1 VTRYVIIG
9 GGPAGINAAAAIRAR
24 DGEGEVLVLDRD
36 RDPPYYRTELDTYIG
51 GSTPDEDLPLHP
63 PAFYQ
68 EQRIA
73 LRLQSV
79 VARLKPADRLV
90 ELAGGERVEYDALL
104 LAPGSYPLTVSCP
117 GSQLTRV
124 MTVRTWEDAR
134 RVMRGVLETDRP
146 IIVVGGGVLGL
157 ILAEG
162 IRRRGRQVVLLE
174 REPRLWAP
182 VLDEAASDLVRRGL
196 TQSGIE
202 VLLSEEIVEVHGE
215 AGRVAGV
222 RTSSGRR
229 MDAAFVVVAIGA
241 RPDIGFL
248 EGSGIRTDRGILIDH
263 QFRTNIQEVFAAGDA
278 AQAYDP
284 LSGQFRVVT
293 NWNNAVDQGKLAG
306 GIMAGSSDVYRG
318 VIVSNSETFSG
329 VRVTVL
335 GVTLPSPDGAVV
347 LTGRDQAKGI
357 YRKLVL
363 RQDKLIGA
371 LLVGNTSGEGMMRKQ
386 IIEGKPTSASEV
398 KSKFLTGL
406 VIEELPRG

>member
-1 VTRYVIIG
+1 MKRYVIIG

-24 DGEGEVLVLDRD
+24 DGEGEILVLDRD

-51 GSTPDEDLPLHP
+51 GSTSDAELPLHP
-63 PAFYQ
+63 PVYYQ

-79 VARLKPADRLV
+79 VARLKPSDRRV
-90 ELAGGERVEYDALL
+90 EMVDGEPVEYDALL

-117 GSQLTRV
+117 GSRLTGV
-124 MTVRTWEDAR
+124 MTVRTWDDAR
-134 RVMRGVLETDRP
+134 RVTREVLETDRP
-146 IIVVGGGVLGL
+146 ILVVGGGVLGL

-162 IRRRGRQVVLLE
+162 IRQRGRQVVLLE

-182 VLDEAASDLVRRGL
+182 VLDEVASDLVRRGL

-202 VLLSEEIVEVHGE
+202 VLLGEEIVEVYE
-215 AGRVAGV
+215 ENGRVTNV
-222 RTSSGRR
+222 RTSGGRR
-229 MDAAFVVVAIGA
+229 MDAALVVVAIGV

-248 EGSGIRTDRGILIDH
+248 GGSGVRTDRGILIDH
-263 QFRTNIQEVFAAGDA
+263 EFRTNVPDVFAAGDA
-278 AQAYDP
+278 AQTYDP
-284 LSGQFRVVT
+284 ISGQFRVVT
-293 NWNNAVDQGKLAG
+293 NWNNAVEQGKLAG

-335 GVTLPSPDGAVV
+335 GVTLPTADGTIVM
-347 LTGRDQAKGI
+347 TGRDQAKGI

-386 IIEGKPTSASEV
+386 IVEGKATSGSEL

-406 VIEELPRG
+406 VIEEFPRG

>member
-1 VTRYVIIG
+1 MKRYVIIG

-24 DGEGEVLVLDRD
+24 DGEGEILVLDRD

-51 GSTPDEDLPLHP
+51 GSTPDAELPLHP
-63 PAFYQ
+63 PSYYQ

-79 VARLKPADRLV
+79 VGRLKPADRQV

-117 GSQLTRV
+117 GSQLTGV
-124 MTVRTWEDAR
+124 MTVRTWDDAR
-134 RVMRGVLETDRP
+134 RVTRGVLETDRP
-146 IIVVGGGVLGL
+146 VVVVGGGVLGM

-162 IRRRGRQVVLLE
+162 IRQRGRQVVLLE

-196 TQSGIE
+196 TQAGIE
-202 VLLSEEIVEVHGE
+202 VLLGEEIAEVHGE
-215 AGRVAGV
+215 SGRVSAV
-222 RTSSGRR
+222 RTARGRR
-229 MDAAFVVVAIGA
+229 VDAGFVVVAIGV

-248 EGSGIRTDRGILIDH
+248 DGSGVRTDRGIFIDH
-263 QFRTNIQEVFAAGDA
+263 QFRTNIPDIFAAGDA

-284 LSGQFRVVT
+284 ITGQFRVVT
-293 NWNNAVDQGKLAG
+293 NWNNGVEQGKLAG
-306 GIMAGSSDVYRG
+306 GIMAGSGDVYRG

-335 GVTLPSPDGAVV
+335 GVTLPAADGVIV
-347 LTGRDQAKGI
+347 LTGRDREKGI

-371 LLVGNTSGEGMMRKQ
+371 LLIGNTSGEGMMRKQ
-386 IIEGKPTSASEV
+386 IVEGKPTSVSEL
-398 KSKFLTGL
+398 KSRFLTGL
-406 VIEELPRG
+406 VIDEFPRG

>member
-1 VTRYVIIG
+1 VKRYVIIG
-9 GGPAGINAAAAIRAR
+9 GGPAGINAAAAIRVR
-24 DGEGEVLVLDRD
+24 DGEGEILVLDRD

-51 GSTPDEDLPLHP
+51 GSTSDAELPLHP
-63 PAFYQ
+63 PVYYQ

-79 VARLKPADRLV
+79 VARLKPSDRRV
-90 ELAGGERVEYDALL
+90 EMVDGERVEYDALL

-117 GSQLTRV
+117 GSRLTGV
-124 MTVRTWEDAR
+124 MTVRTWDDAR
-134 RVMRGVLETDRP
+134 RVTREVLETDRP
-146 IIVVGGGVLGL
+146 ILVVGGGVLGL

-162 IRRRGRQVVLLE
+162 IRQRGRQVVLLE

-182 VLDEAASDLVRRGL
+182 VLDEVASDLVRRGL

-202 VLLSEEIVEVHGE
+202 VLLGEEIVEVYE
-215 AGRVAGV
+215 ENGRVTNV
-222 RTSSGRR
+222 RTSGGRR
-229 MDAAFVVVAIGA
+229 MDAALVVVAIGV

-248 EGSGIRTDRGILIDH
+248 DGSGVRTDRGILIDH
-263 QFRTNIQEVFAAGDA
+263 EFRTNVPDVFAAGDA
-278 AQAYDP
+278 AQTYDP
-284 LSGQFRVVT
+284 ISGQFRVVT
-293 NWNNAVDQGKLAG
+293 NWNNAVEQGKLAG

-335 GVTLPSPDGAVV
+335 GVTLPTADGTIVM
-347 LTGRDQAKGI
+347 TGRDQAKGI

-386 IIEGKPTSASEV
+386 IVEGKTTSGSEL

-406 VIEELPRG
+406 VIEEFPRG